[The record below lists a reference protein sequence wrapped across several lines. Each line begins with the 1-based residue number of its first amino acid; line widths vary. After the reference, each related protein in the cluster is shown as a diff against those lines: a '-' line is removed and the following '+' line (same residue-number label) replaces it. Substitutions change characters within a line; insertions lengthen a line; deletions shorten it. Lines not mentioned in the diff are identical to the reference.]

1 MKARFLHGAAL
12 WTFLFAAT
20 LITGCSDDDND
31 YKDVDGQNPTLE
43 LTSEHVHT
51 LNGYEFKIAGKVAD
65 KDGIRSIRLQSS
77 DLYLDKTIDLVALYP
92 ETLYEYDLNYGF
104 TIPEETEG
112 DEFTVKVTVTDL
124 GGRTIENK
132 VLITM
137 DGDYTEPTITPS
149 TNLTSDH
156 INIALS
162 EDNPMTF
169 RFTAKDNK
177 GLAYLELVIPGL
189 NISERVNL
197 DGEGITSGVFEKE
210 ITFPADEIG
219 AYIMTIRAVDSFDNM
234 MEKEYTMLISK
245 SKDYE
250 QMYLVDFEGADNHL
264 LTDADVWGIPMPI
277 EHVGSYEYKARY
289 YSAAENTP
297 VRFITSKENFD
308 ICFGDDKT
316 APGKLTG
323 TAEAIQPIVLPAK
336 GYYEIV
342 FNTETGKYTVTPYTP
357 TDKPIAIGST
367 MYYNDQPY
375 EMKMGFVGGWFDGAP
390 GWGGPKNVYELTQ
403 DPNNLYR
410 LTAELTYSK
419 EDMFDV
425 NITPYHPDGWWTEPA
440 WRFDGANES
449 FLTGVNNNSK
459 RVPPGKYTFEF
470 DTHLGQSKLLK
481 KNN

>member
-20 LITGCSDDDND
+20 LATGCSDDND
-31 YKDVDGQNPTLE
+31 YKDVDGQKPSLE
-43 LTSEHVHT
+43 LASEHVRT

-65 KDGIRSIRLQSS
+65 KDGIRSIRLQSP

-112 DEFTVKVTVTDL
+112 DEFTVEVTVTDL

-137 DGDYTEPTITPS
+137 DGDYTEPTIT
-149 TNLTSDH
+149 NTSFSGNF
-156 INIALS
+156 NIALGES
-162 EDNPMTF
+162 MVF
-169 RFTAKDNK
+169 KFTAKDNR
-177 GLAYLELVIPGL
+177 GLAYLELTIPEL
-189 NISERVNL
+189 NIAERMDV
-197 DGEGITSGVFEKE
+197 EGDNVTESTFEKE
-210 ITFPADEIG
+210 ITFPSEGTG
-219 AYIMTIRAVDSFDNM
+219 AYIMTVRVVDIFDNVT
-234 MEKEYTMLISK
+234 EKESTVLVTRL
-245 SKDYE
+245 KDY
-250 QMYLVDFEGADNHL
+250 QNMYLVDFEGTDTHL
-264 LTDADVWGIPMPI
+264 LTDRDVWGIPMPI
-277 EHVGSYEYKARY
+277 ERTEILQYRARY
-289 YSAAENTP
+289 YSTGENTP
-297 VRFITSKENFD
+297 IRFITSKENFD

-316 APGKLTG
+316 NPGKMT
-323 TAEAIQPIVLPAK
+323 EIMENIQPIILPEK
-336 GYYEIV
+336 GYYEIT
-342 FNTETGKYTVTPYTP
+342 FNLESREYTVTPYTP
-357 TDKPIAIGST
+357 ADAPIAIGSKLN
-367 MYYNDQPY
+367 YNGQEY
-375 EMKMGFVGGWFDGAP
+375 ELKMGFVGGWFDGAP
-390 GWGGPKNVYELTQ
+390 GWGGPKNIYELTQ

-410 LTAELTYSK
+410 LTTELTYSK